1 MVETMTHPEAQA
13 SPVLITKKEAA
24 EMLSCSVKTIERMIA
39 ANGWQTVELS
49 QRALRIVKADIEA
62 FINRQLKN

>member
-1 MVETMTHPEAQA
+1 MVETMTQPEAQT

>member
-1 MVETMTHPEAQA
+1 MVETMTQPEAQA